1 MEKICKLEDGTEVT
15 IRSTSES
22 DVEKSF
28 AFFQSLS
35 SEEKAYL
42 RVDVSDQ
49 KVVAQR
55 LGKNQGLREARRLV
69 ALIDD
74 QIVADGAIELKKAG
88 WESHIAELRLLVSD
102 TVKRKGLGMAMAEE
116 LYLLAA
122 KEKVEEII
130 VKLMAPQVEARKIFL
145 RLGFHDEVVL
155 KNYVKDV
162 RGMKQD
168 LLIMRCNLDALW
180 KELEGSFNE
189 EQKLETH

>member
-15 IRSTSES
+15 IRPTTKG
-22 DVEKSF
+22 DTDKSL
-28 AFFQSLS
+28 AFFQALS

-42 RVDVSDQ
+42 RVDVADK
-49 KVVAQR
+49 KVVAKR
-55 LGKNQGLREARRLV
+55 LVDDGLQKIRRLV
-69 ALIDD
+69 ALVDD
-74 QIVADGAIELKKAG
+74 QIVADGAIELKRAG
-88 WESHIAELRLLVSD
+88 WEAHIAELRLLVSD
-102 TVKRKGLGMAMAEE
+102 TAQRKGLGMAMAEE

-130 VKLMAPQVEARKIFL
+130 VKLMAPQVEARKIFI

-189 EQKLETH
+189 EQKLETE

>member
-1 MEKICKLEDGTEVT
+1 MEKICKLGDGTEVT
-15 IRSTSES
+15 IRSTTES
-22 DVEKSF
+22 DVDKSF

-42 RVDVSDQ
+42 RVDVADQ

-55 LGKNQGLREARRLV
+55 LGNQGLRKARRLV
-69 ALIDD
+69 ALLDD
-74 QIVADGAIELKKAG
+74 EIVADGAIELKSAG

-102 TVKRKGLGMAMAEE
+102 AAQRKGLGMAMAEE

-189 EQKLETH
+189 EQKLESH